1 MQHVGNERISGL
13 LEQLGARTPAP
24 GGGTVAGL
32 HAAFAGSLLSMV
44 IGYSNGAKYADV
56 EPVITRLAGQAS
68 ELTGRGLAAAE
79 DDARTFA
86 AVGAAYALPSDGE
99 VARAE
104 RKAAI
109 RSALAG
115 ATAAPR
121 AVIDIC
127 ADLAAAAEELLPVGN
142 RSVIADVAAAAASAR
157 AAASIARVNL
167 ESNLVSA
174 ASGNERESLQAIVGS
189 VDGLLERL
197 DAVTEAARKA
207 VAA

>member
-1 MQHVGNERISGL
+1 MQHLGNERVSSL
-13 LEQLGARTPAP
+13 LEQLAARTPAP

-32 HAAFAGSLLSMV
+32 QAAFAGSLLSMV
-44 IGYSNGAKYADV
+44 AGYSNGAKYAGV
-56 EPVITRLAGQAS
+56 EPIITRLAEQAS
-68 ELTGRGLAAAE
+68 ELTDRALAAAE

-99 VARAE
+99 VAKAE

-109 RSALAG
+109 NSALAG
-115 ATAAPR
+115 ATTAPR

-167 ESNLVSA
+167 ESNLASA
-174 ASGNERESLQAIVGS
+174 ATGNERESLQAIVDG
-189 VDGLLERL
+189 VDRLLGRL
-197 DAVTEAARKA
+197 DAVTEAARNTVPA
-207 VAA
+207 